1 MIEDLE
7 LLLGLEDVDSK
18 TYRRLELIVNATRSR
33 LKFFLGGLDPPKE
46 MDYIILEVSVI
57 RYNRIGSEGLSAHSV
72 EGESLSWSDNDFSG
86 HMDDIR
92 AYLDSLAEVKKGKV
106 KFL

>member
-33 LKFFLGGLDPPKE
+33 LKFFLADW
-46 MDYIILEVSVI
+46 I
-57 RYNRIGSEGLSAHSV
+57 RRRRWTTSFWRFPYPV
-72 EGESLSWSDNDFSG
+72 
-86 HMDDIR
+86 
-92 AYLDSLAEVKKGKV
+92 
-106 KFL
+106 

>member
-33 LKFFLGGLDPPKE
+33 LKFFLGGLAPPKE

-57 RYNRIGSEGLSAHSV
+57 RYNRIGSEGLSSHSV

-86 HMDDIR
+86 YMDDIR

>member
-1 MIEDLE
+1 
-7 LLLGLEDVDSK
+7 
-18 TYRRLELIVNATRSR
+18 
-33 LKFFLGGLDPPKE
+33 

-86 HMDDIR
+86 YMDDIR

>member
-33 LKFFLGGLDPPKE
+33 LKIFLGGLDPPKE

-86 HMDDIR
+86 YMDDIR
-92 AYLDSLAEVKKGKV
+92 AYLDSLVEVKKGKV